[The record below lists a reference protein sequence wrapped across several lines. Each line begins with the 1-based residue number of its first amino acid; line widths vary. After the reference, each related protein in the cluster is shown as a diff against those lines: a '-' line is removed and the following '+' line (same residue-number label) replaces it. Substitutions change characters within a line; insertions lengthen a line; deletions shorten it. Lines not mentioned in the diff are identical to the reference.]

1 MKRIV
6 SVELIPEIAEM
17 VVITS
22 GMSLD
27 DYNKWKSEQMK
38 EGSSSAKELKNKI
51 FNIIENYRGAKQ
63 HG

>member
-38 EGSSSAKELKNKI
+38 EGSSLSKELKNKI